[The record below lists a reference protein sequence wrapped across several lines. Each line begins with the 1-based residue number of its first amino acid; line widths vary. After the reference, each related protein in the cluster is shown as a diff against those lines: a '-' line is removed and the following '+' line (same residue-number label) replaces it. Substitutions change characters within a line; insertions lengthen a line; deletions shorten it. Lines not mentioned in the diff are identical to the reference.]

1 MWEKNKFSDIS
12 FELHRGEIVGF
23 AGLVGSGRTEI
34 MRTIFGADPKESGE
48 IYVKGK
54 RAEHLTTSGSVKRKI
69 ALVPEE
75 RKTQGI
81 VGISA
86 EL

>member
-1 MWEKNKFSDIS
+1 
-12 FELHRGEIVGF
+12 
-23 AGLVGSGRTEI
+23 